1 MKAQEFKHQTLP
13 ITNERTVNSVLDF
26 KDYHI
31 SHNRSAADYGTET
44 TAIVISN
51 RVFFILSGDY
61 RKPLRDA
68 ANAGGL
74 SECLRFFIANIN
86 QAHDFSEHKQATGRA
101 ADPWELMPTLR
112 YAVSLE
118 LFQAIFDA
126 SI

>member
-1 MKAQEFKHQTLP
+1 MKMQEFKHHTIPVINQ
-13 ITNERTVNSVLDF
+13 RTVNSTLDF

-31 SHNRSAADYGTET
+31 SHNPSAADYGTET

-51 RVFFILSGDY
+51 RVFFILCGDY

-74 SECLRFFIANIN
+74 SECLRFFITNIKR
-86 QAHDFSEHKQATGRA
+86 AHDYSEHKQATGRA
-101 ADPWELMPTLR
+101 TDPWELLPTLR
-112 YAVSLE
+112 DAVSLE
-118 LFQAIFDA
+118 LFKALFDA